1 MTSIVGIRCRDG
13 VVIAADSS
21 ATLGVGA
28 RTRTIEQPTER
39 KIEIIGD
46 KIIVAG
52 TGSIGHSQR
61 FVAIA
66 NRLFADKKFMN
77 GSALAIGK
85 MLSHHGLKEF
95 GETFVQILDY
105 AAFVAFE
112 AEGQPVLCELPRG
125 AMTQNEPTAFQPEI
139 KDLGDLWFTSA
150 GSGQH
155 ITDSF
160 LALFKEIFWKDGPP
174 NVRGGIF
181 TALWALRHACEVNP
195 GGIKE
200 PVRIAVLARE
210 KKGMLRARR
219 LDKDQIA
226 EHENMVTAATE
237 HMRGFLDVLEGRTE
251 ASDLPQPPNSQS

>member
-13 VVIAADSS
+13 VVIGADSS
-21 ATLGVGA
+21 ATFGDGA
-28 RTRTIEQPTER
+28 NIRTIEQPTER
-39 KIEIIGD
+39 KIQIIGD

-61 FVAIA
+61 FVAIV
-66 NRLFADKKFMN
+66 NKLYTDKEFMK
-77 GSALAIGK
+77 GSALSIGK
-85 MLSHHGLKEF
+85 LLSKNGLKEF
-95 GETFVQILDY
+95 GETFVQVLDY

-112 AEGQPVLCELPRG
+112 AEGHPVLCELTRG
-125 AMTQNEPTAFQPEI
+125 AMTKDQPTAFQPEI
-139 KDLGDLWFTSA
+139 KEPGDLWFTSA

-181 TALWALRHACEVNP
+181 TALWALRHACEINP

-210 KKGMLRARR
+210 KKGMLRART
-219 LDKDQIA
+219 LDKDEIA
-226 EHENMVTAATE
+226 EHENVVTDATE
-237 HMRGFLDVLEGRTE
+237 HMRGFLEILEGRAE
-251 ASDLPQPPNSQS
+251 ASDLPQPPKPQS